1 MGAGMSAKEA
11 QKLVD
16 EAEQAVAWAMDCEV
30 LVDRKNK
37 ESVSMEMEAFV
48 RAVET
53 DKAEAL
59 AALLVLL
66 AQTQRTQ
73 ALAARE
79 TALLRL
85 ELAAGRGAR
94 TAPPSSLAP
103 GSGPLAG
110 RGAGS

>member
-1 MGAGMSAKEA
+1 MGAGMSADEA
-11 QKLVD
+11 QRLVD
-16 EAEQAVAWAMDCEV
+16 EAEQAVAWAMDW
-30 LVDRKNK
+30 
-37 ESVSMEMEAFV
+37 
-48 RAVET
+48 AVET

-66 AQTQRTQ
+66 AQTQRIQ

-79 TALLRL
+79 TTLLRL

-110 RGAGS
+110 SGARP